1 MRILVVDDDKIIR
14 FGLAK
19 KIKRL
24 FADYEVISD
33 FANGSMAFKYLEENP
48 SEVVITD
55 IKMPVMTGVQLIEKA
70 KKTLEKPPIFI
81 VLSGYDDFSYVRDSM
96 KCGAVN
102 YLLKPVVEKELIKT
116 LKEAEKSIILAKEKE
131 NVINH
136 SISILQKDFFR
147 YLLFGKKSLNIRD
160 EKVLNS
166 VYLNEN
172 NIYKMVVINSFC
184 NISKEINEF
193 KNYCVKK
200 YDHIKFTYYLY
211 KSSIYIVFYF
221 KDYDKQKFQEELLME
236 LESFLGKDIGVFS
249 FENTKDVWA
258 LRDMAKLA
266 EKFSGSKAQ
275 GIHFLSL
282 DRKPEESSEYT
293 EKKTSNISIKLAK
306 EYIKNNY
313 YKNISLKDVAE
324 EIFLSQNYLSDLFKR
339 ETGEGFY
346 EFLSNYRIN
355 KAKEILKTTNLK
367 IYEVAEKVGYSDSI
381 TFGRAF
387 KKKMGTTPNNYRNSS
402 LDNGGM

>member
-1 MRILVVDDDKIIR
+1 MVIQGERMRILVVDDDKIIR

-172 NIYKMVVINSFC
+172 NIYKMV
-184 NISKEINEF
+184 
-193 KNYCVKK
+193 
-200 YDHIKFTYYLY
+200 
-211 KSSIYIVFYF
+211 
-221 KDYDKQKFQEELLME
+221 
-236 LESFLGKDIGVFS
+236 
-249 FENTKDVWA
+249 
-258 LRDMAKLA
+258 
-266 EKFSGSKAQ
+266 
-275 GIHFLSL
+275 
-282 DRKPEESSEYT
+282 DRKS
-293 EKKTSNISIKLAK
+293 
-306 EYIKNNY
+306 
-313 YKNISLKDVAE
+313 V
-324 EIFLSQNYLSDLFKR
+324 
-339 ETGEGFY
+339 
-346 EFLSNYRIN
+346 
-355 KAKEILKTTNLK
+355 
-367 IYEVAEKVGYSDSI
+367 V
-381 TFGRAF
+381 
-387 KKKMGTTPNNYRNSS
+387 
-402 LDNGGM
+402 